1 MIIKNGGGNMQILS
15 VNNIS
20 KNFGFGLLFSDVSFS
35 LNEGETISIVGP
47 NGCGKSTLLKIIAGI
62 EKADQGQISIKKNA
76 KVSYLDQTGASKN
89 DDRKVYDILKESFG
103 ILFELDNSIKL
114 IEKKMIDN
122 PENQEIINKYC
133 KQIDRFNE
141 LGGYEMEA
149 NLNTI
154 INGLKLD
161 EKILNQP
168 FNNLSGG
175 ERTLIQLAKILIS
188 KPDLLL
194 LDESTNHLDIA
205 RIEWL
210 ESYIKN
216 FKGAIVIVSH
226 DRYFLDKMS
235 NMILDLETK
244 SGELYSTNYS
254 GFLLEKAKRFEKQL
268 ASYKDQQL
276 LLKKLEADRKMFA
289 ERGMATNS
297 STLTARA
304 HALQTRIERLKKNAI
319 EKPVK
324 KIKNNIE
331 IKEESKTSNRVISI
345 SNYSIFLPDG
355 KVLIDDINLE
365 IFAKERIAFLGS
377 NGCGKSTL
385 IKSIIGKNDLAYIGE
400 IKIGPSVKFGYIPQI
415 ITFSNDKDTLLDYF
429 KKVTGLPEQRV
440 RQVLFGFSFYND
452 DLKKRVGNLSGGER
466 MKVKLAELL
475 QNKVNTLILDE
486 PTNHIDIE
494 SKEVFE
500 SALEDFSGTILF
512 VSHDRFFINK
522 FANKIIAFDNKK
534 IKIYWGNYDYYLEK
548 GKKI

>member
-1 MIIKNGGGNMQILS
+1 MQILS

-194 LDESTNHLDIA
+194 LDEPTNHLDIA

-297 STLTARA
+297 STLTSRA
-304 HALQTRIERLKKNAI
+304 HALQTRIEKLKKNAI

-415 ITFSNDKDTLLDYF
+415 ITFPNDKDTLLDYF

-548 GKKI
+548 GEKI

>member
-1 MIIKNGGGNMQILS
+1 MQILS

-194 LDESTNHLDIA
+194 LDEPTNHLDIA

-210 ESYIKN
+210 ENYIKN

-297 STLTARA
+297 STLTSRA
-304 HALQTRIERLKKNAI
+304 HALQTRIEKLKKNAI

-331 IKEESKTSNRVISI
+331 IKEESKTSNRVISM

-365 IFAKERIAFLGS
+365 MFAKERIAFLGS

-415 ITFSNDKDTLLDYF
+415 ITFPNDKDTLLDYF

-548 GKKI
+548 GKKYD

>member
-1 MIIKNGGGNMQILS
+1 MQILS

-89 DDRKVYDILKESFG
+89 DNRKVYDILKESFG

-194 LDESTNHLDIA
+194 LDEPTNHLDIA

-289 ERGMATNS
+289 ERGMVTNS
-297 STLTARA
+297 STLTSRA
-304 HALQTRIERLKKNAI
+304 HALQTRIEKLKKNAI

-415 ITFSNDKDTLLDYF
+415 ITFPNDKDTLLDYF

-548 GKKI
+548 GEKI

>member
-1 MIIKNGGGNMQILS
+1 MQILS

-76 KVSYLDQTGASKN
+76 KVSYLDQTGASKH
-89 DDRKVYDILKESFG
+89 DDRRVYDILKESFG

-194 LDESTNHLDIA
+194 LDEPTNHLDIA

-297 STLTARA
+297 STLTSRA
-304 HALQTRIERLKKNAI
+304 HALQTRIEKLKKNAI

-415 ITFSNDKDTLLDYF
+415 ITFPNDKDTLLDYF

-548 GKKI
+548 GEKI

>member
-1 MIIKNGGGNMQILS
+1 MQILS

-76 KVSYLDQTGASKN
+76 KVSYLDQTGASKH
-89 DDRKVYDILKESFG
+89 DDRRVYDILKESFG

-194 LDESTNHLDIA
+194 LDEPTNHLDIA

-297 STLTARA
+297 STLTSRA
-304 HALQTRIERLKKNAI
+304 HALQTRIEKLKKNAI

-415 ITFSNDKDTLLDYF
+415 ITFPNDKDTLLDYF

-475 QNKVNTLILDE
+475 QDKVNTLILDE

-548 GKKI
+548 GEKI

>member
-1 MIIKNGGGNMQILS
+1 MQILS

-20 KNFGFGLLFSDVSFS
+20 KNFGFGRLFSDVSFS

-149 NLNTI
+149 NLNTV

-168 FNNLSGG
+168 YNNLSGG

-194 LDESTNHLDIA
+194 LDEPTNHLDIA

-210 ESYIKN
+210 ENYIKN

-415 ITFSNDKDTLLDYF
+415 ITFPNDKDTLLDYF

-512 VSHDRFFINK
+512 VSHDRFFINE
-522 FANKIIAFDNKK
+522 FADKIIAFDNKK
-534 IKIYWGNYDYYLEK
+534 IKTCWGNYNDYL
-548 GKKI
+548 KKVQNHD

>member
-1 MIIKNGGGNMQILS
+1 MQILS

-194 LDESTNHLDIA
+194 LDEPTNHLDIA

-297 STLTARA
+297 STLTSRA
-304 HALQTRIERLKKNAI
+304 HALQTRIEKLKKNAI

-415 ITFSNDKDTLLDYF
+415 ITFPNDKDTLLDYF

-548 GKKI
+548 VEKI

>member
-1 MIIKNGGGNMQILS
+1 MQILS

-194 LDESTNHLDIA
+194 LDEPTNHLDIA

-297 STLTARA
+297 STLTSRA
-304 HALQTRIERLKKNAI
+304 HALQTRIEKLKKNAI

-415 ITFSNDKDTLLDYF
+415 ITFPNDKDTLLDYF

-475 QNKVNTLILDE
+475 QDKVNTLILDE

-548 GKKI
+548 GEKI

>member
-1 MIIKNGGGNMQILS
+1 MQILS

-76 KVSYLDQTGASKN
+76 KVSYLDQTGASKH

-194 LDESTNHLDIA
+194 LDEPTNHLDIA

-297 STLTARA
+297 STLTSRA
-304 HALQTRIERLKKNAI
+304 HALQTRIEKLKKNAI

-415 ITFSNDKDTLLDYF
+415 ITFPNDKDTLLDYF

-475 QNKVNTLILDE
+475 QDKVNTLILDE

-548 GKKI
+548 GEKI

>member
-1 MIIKNGGGNMQILS
+1 MQILS
-15 VNNIS
+15 VNNIT
-20 KNFGFGLLFSDVSFS
+20 KNFGFGRLFSDVSFS

-47 NGCGKSTLLKIIAGI
+47 NGCGKSTLLKMIAGI

-89 DDRKVYDILKESFG
+89 DDRKIYDILRESFG
-103 ILFELDNSIKL
+103 ILYELDISIKL

-133 KQIDRFNE
+133 KQISRFNE

-149 NLNTI
+149 NLNTV

-168 FNNLSGG
+168 YNNLSGG
-175 ERTLIQLAKILIS
+175 ERALIQLAKILIS

-194 LDESTNHLDIA
+194 LDEPTNHLDIA

-210 ESYIKN
+210 ENYIKS

-226 DRYFLDKMS
+226 DRYFLDKMCS
-235 NMILDLETK
+235 MILDLETK
-244 SGELYSTNYS
+244 TGELYSTNYS
-254 GFLLEKAKRFEKQL
+254 GFLLEKNKRIEKQL
-268 ASYKDQQL
+268 AIYKDQQL

-345 SNYSIFLPDG
+345 TNYSIFLPDG
-355 KVLIDDINLE
+355 KALIDDINLE
-365 IFAKERIAFLGS
+365 IFAGERIALLGS

-385 IKSIIGKNDLAYIGE
+385 VKSIIGKNDLAFTGE

-415 ITFSNDKDTLLDYF
+415 ITFPSDKDTLLDYF
-429 KKVTGLPEQRV
+429 KKVTGLPEQRA
-440 RQVLFGFSFYND
+440 RQVLFGFNFYND
-452 DLKKRVGNLSGGER
+452 DVKKRVGNLSGGER
-466 MKVKLAELL
+466 MKIKLAELL

-494 SKEVFE
+494 SKEIFE

-512 VSHDRFFINK
+512 VSHDRFFINE
-522 FANKIIAFDNKK
+522 FADKIIAFDNKK
-534 IKIYWGNYDYYLEK
+534 IKTCWGNYNDYL
-548 GKKI
+548 KKVQNHD

>member
-1 MIIKNGGGNMQILS
+1 MQILS

-20 KNFGFGLLFSDVSFS
+20 KNFGFGRLFSDVSFS

-149 NLNTI
+149 NLNTV

-168 FNNLSGG
+168 YNNLSGG

-194 LDESTNHLDIA
+194 LDEPTNHLDIA

-210 ESYIKN
+210 ENYIKN

-297 STLTARA
+297 STLTSRA
-304 HALQTRIERLKKNAI
+304 HALQTRIEKLKKNAI

-415 ITFSNDKDTLLDYF
+415 ITFPNDKDTLLDYF

-512 VSHDRFFINK
+512 VSHDRFFINE
-522 FANKIIAFDNKK
+522 FADKIIAFDNKK
-534 IKIYWGNYDYYLEK
+534 IKTCWGNYNDYL
-548 GKKI
+548 KKVQNHD

>member
-1 MIIKNGGGNMQILS
+1 MQILS

-194 LDESTNHLDIA
+194 LDEPTNHLDIA

-210 ESYIKN
+210 ENYIKN

-244 SGELYSTNYS
+244 SGEVYSTNYS

-297 STLTARA
+297 STLTSRA
-304 HALQTRIERLKKNAI
+304 HALQTRIEKLKKNAI

-331 IKEESKTSNRVISI
+331 IKEESKTSNRVISM

-365 IFAKERIAFLGS
+365 MFAKERIAFLGS

-415 ITFSNDKDTLLDYF
+415 ITFPNDKDTLLDYF

-486 PTNHIDIE
+486 PTNHIDVE

-548 GKKI
+548 GKKYD